1 MKTVSEIVD
10 LASAFYGSATLFAA
24 LDLGVFQAIAEMGGS
39 ASLEPL
45 AERLDASPRGLRLL
59 LDACVAVGIL
69 ACKLMKRGWRS

>member
-24 LDLGVFQAIAEMGGS
+24 LDLGVFQAIAEAGGQT
-39 ASLEPL
+39 ALEPL
-45 AERLDASPRGLRLL
+45 AKKLDASPRGLRLL

-69 ACKLMKRGWRS
+69 AKDGDVYSN